1 MIPGFRPLRRQAGS
15 AILGIS
21 NRMEVDDMKLAVI
34 DGQGGRIGAQLV
46 DAIRQAGLPGEVLA
60 IGTNSAATAAM
71 MKAGADAGATGENP
85 VIVVCRDADV
95 IIGPIGILSADALLG
110 EITPAMA
117 AAVGRS
123 RAVKLLLPLNQC
135 NTIVVGTRALS
146 VSALIAETLG
156 ELEKLTGKS

>member
-85 VIVVCRDADV
+85 VIVACRDADV